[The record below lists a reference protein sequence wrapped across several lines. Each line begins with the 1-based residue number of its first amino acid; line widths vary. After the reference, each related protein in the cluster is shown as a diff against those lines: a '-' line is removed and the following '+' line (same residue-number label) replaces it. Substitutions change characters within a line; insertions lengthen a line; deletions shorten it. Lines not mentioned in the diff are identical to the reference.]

1 MAVIG
6 IKAQS
11 VAAFTGGQ
19 IGFDAVLGARGS
31 PLQLVLNTVFHLET
45 SPGNIPWTMY
55 QNDEKRP
62 AC

>member
-1 MAVIG
+1 MAIIG

-11 VAAFTGGQ
+11 VAAFTGGR

-45 SPGNIPWTMY
+45 SPWEYPV
-55 QNDEKRP
+55 DDV
-62 AC
+62 